1 MRALI
6 LSLLLLLLVS
16 QPSLA
21 FSYQPQFDS
30 FGAKEGLSMN
40 TVTDIVNDKEGH
52 LWIATQAGLNR
63 YDGKRFKIFDTQ
75 GDNRG
80 PSAKY
85 IKKLHFSR
93 TTLWLITRN
102 DGINRYHADS
112 GIFEPFNASNSP
124 LPDDIVDLDEDAQ
137 GNLWIATADN
147 RLLYFSPAS
156 NKLLAT
162 LDSSTTQ
169 GLPSGRIN
177 TLYRDRQD
185 RLWVGTLNGLAS
197 LKQTADEISVTQYA
211 PEVLRG
217 VSAIEAGKSN
227 TLWVGTQTR
236 GLFLLDITN
245 DQAMAIAAVPA
256 SPAFSISALRRD
268 KFGSLWIGFRAQGL
282 ARYEPSRNEI
292 HRLNASAE
300 NRYSINS
307 PVITSLWIDNEQ
319 QLWIGSKGGGLS
331 KTFLDAQYFGHIH
344 GFSFNDNNLLNVD
357 IRSLLEDSQ
366 GTLWVGTASGVYRGL
381 KNPRGELTGFI
392 PFHVQ
397 NPSLSQAFISF
408 IKEDEPGQLWIGT
421 RGDGLFIYTAD
432 KQSYIHY
439 LADAKSP
446 NSLPSNQ
453 LYSLYF
459 DRQGTPWITSSDGG
473 IARYA
478 GIATGFIAV
487 PLPIKTVTDMLQDGD
502 GNYWLT
508 SSSDGLLRLAANGEI
523 THFASH
529 TPHALPKQHLFS
541 IVAGD
546 NHSLWI
552 ASNEG
557 LLHFNTQDFS
567 SRLLT
572 TADGLIDDTIYLL
585 FADQR
590 RHLWLGT
597 TKGLTQLDPGS
608 LKTTNY
614 TDIDGIQDNEFNFGA
629 AALGRNNSLYLGGV
643 NGFNHFNPAQLPRRQ
658 PPTLPVITDLFVLDQ
673 AQGLPDMDQGTP
685 RLPPSLALPH
695 TADIFSLHYHS
706 PDLHNATRL
715 SYQYRLLGLNDTW
728 IAGSPEQVAYFTG
741 LNPGNYLFEIRAK
754 DINQQYSPIRR
765 LKIMLEPAPWQ
776 SPFAYTLYFTLTL
789 MLVSLIFYRK
799 WSQYQQQAAL
809 LHEVA
814 QSEQRLQL
822 ALWGSGDEFW
832 DWNIVHGNATRTNTF
847 LKYPEQEQE
856 LKKTIAT
863 CVHPDDIPKVSRV
876 AKECIND
883 QIDKFSLT
891 YRGLAPD
898 GEWLWVLN
906 RGQVVERDEAGK
918 AVRIAGTIKNIQ
930 QQKETEHA
938 LRELNQRLEQRV
950 NERTLEL
957 QQRNDELKHTLDE
970 LEHTQGELMDKE
982 KMAALGGLVA
992 SITHEV
998 NTPIGISVTAASH
1011 LQESVKHFDQLYR
1024 RGEITE
1030 EDFEQYQNEVAE
1042 CCRLILANL
1051 ERASKLIASFKQVS
1065 VDQSH
1070 EDVREFDLHAYLE
1083 EIFISLNPML
1093 SRTPHEYSYQCPEK
1107 LIIQSTPGAFYQIVS
1122 NLFNNSVIHAYPDG
1136 KSGKLSLDVARTDQ
1150 GICITYQD
1158 DGCGMSQEVQAQV
1171 FQPFFTTKRGKGG
1184 SGLGMNIVSNIV
1196 TQVLKGEISIDSQ
1209 EGRGSTFIIHLPDSL
1224 IVR

>member
-1 MRALI
+1 MRAII
-6 LSLLLLLLVS
+6 LFLLCLVS
-16 QPSLA
+16 SRCLA

-40 TVTDIVNDKEGH
+40 TITDIVNDKEGH

-63 YDGKRFKIFDTQ
+63 YDGKHFKIFDTR
-75 GDNRG
+75 GDEFG
-80 PSAKY
+80 PSARF

-93 TTLWLITRN
+93 STLWVITRN
-102 DGINRYHADS
+102 DGINRYHEKS
-112 GIFEPFNASNSP
+112 GTFELFNSNNSP
-124 LPDDIVDLDEDAQ
+124 LPDDIIDLNEDAQ

-147 RLLYFSPAS
+147 RLLYFSPTS
-156 NKLLAT
+156 NKVLAT
-162 LDSSTTQ
+162 LESTNTP

-177 TLYRDRQD
+177 TLYRDPQE
-185 RLWVGTLNGLAS
+185 RLWIGTLNGLAS
-197 LKQTADEISVTQYA
+197 LKQTDNAWQVTPYGQ
-211 PEVLRG
+211 EVLRG
-217 VSAIEAGKSN
+217 VAAIEAGKSN

-245 DQAMAIAAVPA
+245 DQTKAISAVPA
-256 SPAFSISALRRD
+256 SPSFSIAALKRD

-282 ARYEPSRNEI
+282 ARYNPSSNEI
-292 HRLNASAE
+292 HRLNSAAE

-319 QLWIGSKGGGLS
+319 QLWIGSKGGGMS

-344 GFSFNDNNLLNVD
+344 GFSFSDNNLLNVD
-357 IRSLLEDSQ
+357 IRSLLEDKQ
-366 GTLWVGTASGVYRGL
+366 GTLWVGTANGVYQGQ
-381 KNPRGELTGFI
+381 KNPSGELSGFV
-392 PFHVQ
+392 PFHPQ
-397 NPSLSQAFISF
+397 NPILGRSFISF
-408 IKEDEPGQLWIGT
+408 IKEDASGQLWIGT
-421 RGDGLFIYTAD
+421 RGDGLFIYTSD

-439 LADAKSP
+439 QADANSP
-446 NSLPSNQ
+446 NSLPNNQ
-453 LYSLYF
+453 LYALYF
-459 DRQGTPWITSSDGG
+459 DQQGTPWVTSSDGG
-473 IARYA
+473 VAKYE
-478 GIATGFIAV
+478 GITKGFVTV
-487 PLPIKTVTDMLQDGD
+487 PLPITTITDMLQDSE

-508 SSSDGLLRLAANGEI
+508 SSRDGLIRLTADGEI
-523 THFASH
+523 THLSLH
-529 TPHALPKQHLFS
+529 TSPTIPKKHLFS
-541 IVAGD
+541 IVAD
-546 NHSLWI
+546 NNHILWI

-572 TADGLIDDTIYLL
+572 TADGLIDNTIYLL

-597 TKGLTQLDPGS
+597 TKGLTQLDPDT
-608 LKTTNY
+608 LQTTNY

-629 AALGRNNSLYLGGV
+629 AALGSNNTLYLGGV
-643 NGFNHFNPAQLPRRQ
+643 NGFNHFNPAQIPPRQ
-658 PPTLPVITDLFVLDQ
+658 PPTMPVISELFVLDQ
-673 AQGLPDMDQGTP
+673 AHPLPDMMHSTP
-685 RLPPSLALPH
+685 RLPPALTLAH

-715 SYQYRLLGLNDTW
+715 SYEYRLLGLNDTW
-728 IAGSPEQVAYFTG
+728 ITSSPEQVTYFTG
-741 LNPGNYLFEIRAK
+741 LNPGHYLFEIRAK
-754 DINQQYSPIRR
+754 DINQQYSPVRR
-765 LKIMLEPAPWQ
+765 LKIMLDPPPWQ
-776 SPFAYTLYFTLTL
+776 SPFAYTFYFMLTL
-789 MLVSLIFYRK
+789 MLVSIIFFRK
-799 WSQYQQQAAL
+799 WSQYQQQAL
-809 LHEVA
+809 LLKEVA

-832 DWNIVHGNATRTNTF
+832 DWNIPKGIATRTNTF
-847 LKYPEQEQE
+847 LQYPEQDGE
-856 LKKTIAT
+856 LKTTITT
-863 CVHPDDIPKVSRV
+863 CVHPDDIRKVSRV
-876 AKECIND
+876 VKECLSD

-891 YRGLAPD
+891 YRGLAP
-898 GEWLWVLN
+898 GGKWLWVLN
-906 RGQVVERDEAGK
+906 RGQVVERDEQGRPLR
-918 AVRIAGTIKNIQ
+918 VAGTIKNIQ

-938 LRELNQRLEQRV
+938 LRELNQQLEQRV
-950 NERTLEL
+950 IERTLEL
-957 QQRNDELKHTLDE
+957 QMRNDELKHTLDE

-1024 RGEITE
+1024 KGEITE
-1030 EDFEQYQNEVAE
+1030 EDFEQYQTEVAE
-1042 CCRLILANL
+1042 CCKLILANL

-1093 SRTPHEYSYQCPEK
+1093 SRTPHQYHYHCPEK
-1107 LIIQSTPGAFYQIVS
+1107 LIINSTPGAFYQIIS

-1136 KSGKLSLDVARTDQ
+1136 KAGQLSLEVERCEN
-1150 GICITYQD
+1150 GIRITYQD
-1158 DGCGMSQEVQAQV
+1158 DGCGMSEEIQAQV

-1196 TQVLKGEISIDSQ
+1196 TQVLKGEISITSRQ
-1209 EGRGSTFIIHLPDSL
+1209 GEGSTFVITLPDSL